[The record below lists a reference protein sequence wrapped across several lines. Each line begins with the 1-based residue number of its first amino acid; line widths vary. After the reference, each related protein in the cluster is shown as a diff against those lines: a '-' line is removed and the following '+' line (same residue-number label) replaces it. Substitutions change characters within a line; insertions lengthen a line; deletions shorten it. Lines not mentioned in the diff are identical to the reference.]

1 MSLSTASTSVGSV
14 NSDTIYSASGASDS
28 SAAAAV
34 AASAAASAAAAAFA
48 CAFLESLVFFSATG
62 APVRA
67 ISMR

>member
-1 MSLSTASTSVGSV
+1 V

-28 SAAAAV
+28 SAAAA
-34 AASAAASAAAAAFA
+34 AASAASAAAAAFA